1 VHPRD
6 DARLEPPPPFPMKI
20 ARLLILAALLAPCLR
35 ADSAP
40 ASSSE
45 GLANRLLVST
55 GASTLIAQNFEAGL
69 VPFLDRMKAQ
79 GMPDDLVERIHGESR
94 HFFDETYK
102 WDDVRPLLVKLYTD
116 SFTEAELRDLV
127 AFYDSPTG
135 KKAAMQMP
143 ALLQKGMVLGMGR
156 IQQKMP
162 EYQKRVAAIIDEY
175 RKKSAPAQPAPAA
188 AASTPAQGKQP

>member
-1 VHPRD
+1 
-6 DARLEPPPPFPMKI
+6 MKI

-188 AASTPAQGKQP
+188 AASTPAQGTQP